1 MIVRIWNFLLK
12 LIGDVQDDTE
22 IDEKIKEV
30 EKCKLKY
37 ELKKLRRR

>member
-1 MIVRIWNFLLK
+1 MIGFWDFLLK

-37 ELKKLRRR
+37 ELRNLKRK